1 MMNMKAIKFF
11 LVAIVYIAMFV
22 CASCTKDDEEMK
34 STSNLPGSNLDK
46 IELISNPLF
55 RTTIKFELQHL
66 GENALLQF
74 TDLPVG
80 TGRVPFNLDEC
91 KWMNIEIRR
100 CSDGKRMTLNNSY
113 LYYPETQQQINW
125 MDEGPVLQISWTD
138 MDIRSERNK
147 GREYTEKYKIY
158 VDCPRVFGNAIH
170 VIEWQIDI
178 KDRCYTA
185 KKCLLDGSQFYFSN
199 RIYYQQT
206 YPEYTNSGVKI
217 ADAFIPIDARA
228 SDYGIKFDTS
238 NDNRFDESLLCK
250 NWGLSNL
257 TNEVYDGG
265 KLIYAEEDVAL
276 DKWEWNFV
284 LGHGANMLYNVSFD
298 KLESINWIYMHNWL
312 IIDLGNKYEKY
323 EVLALTDNVLRLK
336 YELSILFINR
346 PVVTNDAHAYLI
358 LEYHAYES

>member
-1 MMNMKAIKFF
+1 MKAIKFF
-11 LVAIVYIAMFV
+11 LVAIVYVAMFV

-55 RTTIKFELQHL
+55 STTIKFELQHL

-125 MDEGPVLQISWTD
+125 MGEGPVLQISWGD

-147 GREYTEKYKIY
+147 GRVYTEKYKIY
-158 VDCPRVFGNAIH
+158 IDCPRVFGDAIH
-170 VIEWQIDI
+170 AMEWQIDI

-185 KKCLLDGSQFYFSN
+185 KTCSLDGSPLFFSN
-199 RIYYQQT
+199 HIYYRQIH
-206 YPEYTNSGVKI
+206 PEYVDSEVKI
-217 ADAFIPIDARA
+217 ADAFIPIDASMTDFA
-228 SDYGIKFDTS
+228 IQFDTS
-238 NDNRFDESLLCK
+238 HDNKYSESLLCK
-250 NWGLSNL
+250 NWVLAKL
-257 TNEVYDGG
+257 KEVYNDGIQECERDL
-265 KLIYAEEDVAL
+265 KLDVWSQNYWL
-276 DKWEWNFV
+276 RDD
-284 LGHGANMLYNVSFD
+284 ANVAYNAWVGST
-298 KLESINWIYMHNWL
+298 SPINWIYMHNWL
-312 IIDLGNKYEKY
+312 IIDEGDWYDKF
-323 EVLALTDNVLRLK
+323 EVLDLTDNVLILK
-336 YELSILFINR
+336 YKGFSCVRE
-346 PVVTNDAHAYLI
+346 PGHEPTDTYLI
-358 LEYHAYES
+358 IEYHAYES